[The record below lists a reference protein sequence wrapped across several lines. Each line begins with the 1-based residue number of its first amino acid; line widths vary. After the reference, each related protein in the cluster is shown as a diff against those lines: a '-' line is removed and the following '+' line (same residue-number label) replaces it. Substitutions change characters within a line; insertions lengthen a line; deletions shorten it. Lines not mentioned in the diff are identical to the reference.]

1 MELYP
6 CLFEKFLNSIDLD
19 LDPYQFINLTNL
31 TVNTF
36 INIYL
41 LSISFYT
48 EIPLNL
54 LLDISSN
61 KINDN
66 YNLTVKSVFKLLTI
80 KNDLNFN
87 FI

>member
-66 YNLTVKSVFKLLTI
+66 LLRKTFWQNIEKYNYLL
-80 KNDLNFN
+80 
-87 FI
+87 